1 MRKTR
6 RFHIGK
12 VTAAILLS
20 VTMICTMETPLLA
33 AGNGGAQSTDQEAY
47 KITKNLEQTYT
58 GNVGEAVTLEVA
70 TNDTENQA
78 VYQWQIK
85 EAGTETTKAEGTE
98 AESTGGEPQGTEE
111 GWKNLDGQNQPKL
124 LLTVSQEDLNGRL
137 YRCVITIGEQQ
148 LVTKAAEI
156 VASGA
161 QPSQPT
167 EPQPTGGTQGPENTQ
182 PTGTKEPESTQPTG
196 GTKEPESTQPTGENN
211 QSGGEDSQNTDLNQT
226 SAAKQPSANTLTAN
240 PMDQGEPDNTDGA
253 VLTQKKNAEGQKNL
267 NKQDSQ
273 NNQNDQEGQSSQ
285 DKVTKQ
291 INQDSQNNQSNK
303 DDQNSQNNQNNQDNQ
318 DSQNNQ
324 NNQDNQDGQNNQNN
338 QSSQEKQNQP
348 VGQSNPEDQKEE
360 DILSAPEC
368 ILRTDTVI
376 AVKAEEGLEY
386 SIDSTSWTET
396 GRFEKLIPDTEYTIS
411 ARRMAQE
418 GGRPGEAGEKLIVRT
433 KKEALNPPE
442 KPKVLE
448 VTFSSITIETAEGQ
462 EYSIDKGDTWQTQGS
477 FTSLKP
483 DTAYEILARF
493 RETEEQMGSGSSQAL
508 TVTTEKEPLPVPE
521 SPQAPKLLGKTDT
534 EIRIETQ
541 KGQEYS
547 IDNGSTW
554 QDEGSF
560 SNLTPAKEYQI
571 VGRVKATSENQAGKV
586 SSPLQVKTKAGPP
599 SAPDKPVLADRSQT
613 ELKIQTKTGL
623 EYSIDGGAAWQD
635 SGTFGK
641 LKADT
646 AYSIIARVKETEDTV
661 AGKQSQALEVKTL
674 REPWVPDMKENKVT
688 GVKGDPYALG
698 ETVKFQ
704 AVGAGMDNKEP
715 IYGDVRFVPTHWECS
730 GYSGK
735 WTESPYKG
743 SFKVEAQGTHYLK
756 VYFERQM
763 YNGESWK
770 KEGSGCK
777 ITVTFHA
784 GNVPK
789 TGDEDQ
795 PVLWLSLMI
804 LAAGAAGLAAGR
816 KKLNSSGMK

>member
-33 AGNGGAQSTDQEAY
+33 AGNGQVQSTDQEAY

-58 GNVGEAVTLEVA
+58 GNVGETVTLEVA

-98 AESTGGEPQGTEE
+98 AESTGEEPQGTAE

-124 LLTVSQEDLNGRL
+124 LITVSQEDLNGRL
-137 YRCVITIGEQQ
+137 YRCVVTIGEQK
-148 LVTKAAEI
+148 LITGEARIGMPV
-156 VASGA
+156 A

-167 EPQPTGGTQGPENTQ
+167 GGSQEPESTQPTGESQGPENTQ
-182 PTGTKEPESTQPTG
+182 PTGGSQGPENTQLTGGPQGPENTQPTGEPQEPENTQSTGAPQGPENTQPTGSHQGPESTQPTG
-196 GTKEPESTQPTGENN
+196 GSS
-211 QSGGEDSQNTDLNQT
+211 QSGGENSLNTNLAPVST
-226 SAAKQPSANTLTAN
+226 EKQPSANTLTVN
-240 PMDQGEPDNTDGA
+240 PMEQGNTDDGTA
-253 VLTQKKNAEGQKNL
+253 LTEKKKAEDEKILDNQDDP
-267 NKQDSQ
+267 DSQ
-273 NNQNDQEGQSSQ
+273 N
-285 DKVTKQ
+285 K
-291 INQDSQNNQSNK
+291 
-303 DDQNSQNNQNNQDNQ
+303 QNNQNNSEDL
-318 DSQNNQ
+318 
-324 NNQDNQDGQNNQNN
+324 
-338 QSSQEKQNQP
+338 NQP
-348 VGQSNPEDQKEE
+348 AGQSNPEDQKDK
-360 DILSAPEC
+360 DILPAPEC

-418 GGRPGEAGEKLIVRT
+418 GGQPGEAGEKLTVRT

-462 EYSIDKGDTWQTQGS
+462 EYSIDKGETWQTQGS

-493 RETEEQMGSGSSQAL
+493 RETEEQMGSDSSQAL

-554 QDEGSF
+554 QDGGSF

-571 VGRVKATSENQAGKV
+571 IGRVKATSENQAGKA

-599 SAPDKPVLADRSQT
+599 SAPDKPVLAGRSQT

-635 SGTFGK
+635 SGTFAK

-646 AYSIIARVKETEDTV
+646 AYSIIARVKETEDAV

-674 REPWVPDMKENKVT
+674 REPWVPNMKENKVT

>member
-33 AGNGGAQSTDQEAY
+33 AGNGQVQSTDQEAY

-58 GNVGEAVTLEVA
+58 GNVGETVTLEVA

-85 EAGTETTKAEGTE
+85 ESGTETTKAEGTE
-98 AESTGGEPQGTEE
+98 AESTGEEPQGTAE

-124 LLTVSQEDLNGRL
+124 LITVSQEDLNGRL
-137 YRCVITIGEQQ
+137 YRCVVTIGEQK
-148 LVTKAAEI
+148 LITGEAKIGMPV
-156 VASGA
+156 A

-167 EPQPTGGTQGPENTQ
+167 GGSQG
-182 PTGTKEPESTQPTG
+182 PESTQPTG
-196 GTKEPESTQPTGENN
+196 GSS
-211 QSGGEDSQNTDLNQT
+211 QSGGENSLNTNLAPVST
-226 SAAKQPSANTLTAN
+226 EKQPSANTLTVN
-240 PMDQGEPDNTDGA
+240 SMEQGNTDGA
-253 VLTQKKNAEGQKNL
+253 DGTALTEKKKAEDEKILDNQDDP
-267 NKQDSQ
+267 DSQ
-273 NNQNDQEGQSSQ
+273 N
-285 DKVTKQ
+285 K
-291 INQDSQNNQSNK
+291 
-303 DDQNSQNNQNNQDNQ
+303 QNNQNNSEDL
-318 DSQNNQ
+318 
-324 NNQDNQDGQNNQNN
+324 
-338 QSSQEKQNQP
+338 NQP
-348 VGQSNPEDQKEE
+348 AGQSNPEDQKDK
-360 DILSAPEC
+360 DILPAPEC

-418 GGRPGEAGEKLIVRT
+418 GGQPGEAGEKLTVRT

-462 EYSIDKGDTWQTQGS
+462 EYSIDKGENWQTQGS

-493 RETEEQMGSGSSQAL
+493 RETEEQMGSDSSQVL

-554 QDEGSF
+554 QDGGSF
-560 SNLTPAKEYQI
+560 SGLTPAKEYQI
-571 VGRVKATSENQAGKV
+571 IGRVKATSENQAGKA

-623 EYSIDGGAAWQD
+623 EYSIDGGAAWQA

-646 AYSIIARVKETEDTV
+646 AYSIIARVKETEDAV

>member
-33 AGNGGAQSTDQEAY
+33 AGNGEAQSTDQEAY

-58 GNVGEAVTLEVA
+58 GNVGETVTLEVA

-98 AESTGGEPQGTEE
+98 AESTGEEPQGTAE

-124 LLTVSQEDLNGRL
+124 LITVSQEDLNGRL
-137 YRCVITIGEQQ
+137 YRCVVTIGEQK
-148 LVTKAAEI
+148 LITGEARIGMPV
-156 VASGA
+156 A

-167 EPQPTGGTQGPENTQ
+167 GGSQEPESTQPTGESQGPENTQ
-182 PTGTKEPESTQPTG
+182 PTGGPQGPENTQPTGEPQGPENTEPTVGSQGPENTQPAGEPQEPENTEPTVAPQGPESTQPTG
-196 GTKEPESTQPTGENN
+196 GSS
-211 QSGGEDSQNTDLNQT
+211 QSGGENSLNTNLAPVST
-226 SAAKQPSANTLTAN
+226 EKQPSANTLTAN
-240 PMDQGEPDNTDGA
+240 PMEQGNTDDGTA
-253 VLTQKKNAEGQKNL
+253 LTEKKKAEDEKILDNQDDP
-267 NKQDSQ
+267 DSQ
-273 NNQNDQEGQSSQ
+273 N
-285 DKVTKQ
+285 K
-291 INQDSQNNQSNK
+291 
-303 DDQNSQNNQNNQDNQ
+303 QNNQNNSEDV
-318 DSQNNQ
+318 
-324 NNQDNQDGQNNQNN
+324 
-338 QSSQEKQNQP
+338 NQP
-348 VGQSNPEDQKEE
+348 AGQSNPADQSNPEDQKDK
-360 DILSAPEC
+360 DILPAPEC

-418 GGRPGEAGEKLIVRT
+418 GGQPGEAGEKLTVRT

-462 EYSIDKGDTWQTQGS
+462 EYSIDKGETWQTQGS

-493 RETEEQMGSGSSQAL
+493 RETEEQMGSDSSQVL

-554 QDEGSF
+554 QDGGSF
-560 SNLTPAKEYQI
+560 SGLTPAKEYQI
-571 VGRVKATSENQAGKV
+571 IGRVKATSENQAGKA

-613 ELKIQTKTGL
+613 ELKIQTKTGV

-635 SGTFGK
+635 SGTFAK

-646 AYSIIARVKETEDTV
+646 AYSIIARVKETEDAV

>member
-33 AGNGGAQSTDQEAY
+33 AGNGQVQSTDQEAY

-58 GNVGEAVTLEVA
+58 GNVGETVTLEVA

-85 EAGTETTKAEGTE
+85 ESGTETTKAEGTE
-98 AESTGGEPQGTEE
+98 AESTGEEPQGTAE

-124 LLTVSQEDLNGRL
+124 LITVSQEDLNGRL
-137 YRCVITIGEQQ
+137 YRCVVTIGEQK
-148 LVTKAAEI
+148 LITGEAKIGMPV
-156 VASGA
+156 A

-167 EPQPTGGTQGPENTQ
+167 GGSQEPESTQPTGESQGPENTQ
-182 PTGTKEPESTQPTG
+182 PTGGSQGPENTQLTGGPQGPENTQPTGEPQEPENTQSTGAPQGPENTQPTGSPQGPESTQPTG
-196 GTKEPESTQPTGENN
+196 GSS
-211 QSGGEDSQNTDLNQT
+211 QSGGENSLNTNLAPVSTEKQPSTNTLTVNPMEQGNTDDGTALTEKKKAEDEKILDNQDDPDSQN
-226 SAAKQPSANTLTAN
+226 K
-240 PMDQGEPDNTDGA
+240 
-253 VLTQKKNAEGQKNL
+253 
-267 NKQDSQ
+267 
-273 NNQNDQEGQSSQ
+273 
-285 DKVTKQ
+285 
-291 INQDSQNNQSNK
+291 
-303 DDQNSQNNQNNQDNQ
+303 QNNQNNSED
-318 DSQNNQ
+318 QN
-324 NNQDNQDGQNNQNN
+324 
-338 QSSQEKQNQP
+338 
-348 VGQSNPEDQKEE
+348 NPEDQKDK
-360 DILSAPEC
+360 DILPAPEC

-418 GGRPGEAGEKLIVRT
+418 GGQPGEAGEKLTVRT

-462 EYSIDKGDTWQTQGS
+462 EYSIDKGETWQTQGS

-493 RETEEQMGSGSSQAL
+493 RETEEQMGSDSSQVL

-554 QDEGSF
+554 QDGGSF

-571 VGRVKATSENQAGKV
+571 IGRVKATSENQAGKA

-635 SGTFGK
+635 SGTFAK

-646 AYSIIARVKETEDTV
+646 AYSIIARVKETEDAV
-661 AGKQSQALEVKTL
+661 AGKQSQALEVRTL

>member
-33 AGNGGAQSTDQEAY
+33 AGNGQVQSTDQEAY

-58 GNVGEAVTLEVA
+58 GNVGETVTLEVA

-85 EAGTETTKAEGTE
+85 EVGTETTKAEGTE
-98 AESTGGEPQGTEE
+98 AESTGEEPQGTAE

-124 LLTVSQEDLNGRL
+124 LITVSQEDLNGRL
-137 YRCVITIGEQQ
+137 YRCVVTIGEQK
-148 LVTKAAEI
+148 LITGEARIGMPV
-156 VASGA
+156 A

-167 EPQPTGGTQGPENTQ
+167 GGSQEPESTQPTGESQGPENTQ
-182 PTGTKEPESTQPTG
+182 PTGGPQGPENTQPTGEPQGPENTEPTVGSQGPENTQPAGEPQEPENTEPTVAPQGPESTQPTG
-196 GTKEPESTQPTGENN
+196 GSS
-211 QSGGEDSQNTDLNQT
+211 QSGGENSLNTNLAPVST
-226 SAAKQPSANTLTAN
+226 EKQPSANTLTAN
-240 PMDQGEPDNTDGA
+240 PMEQGNTDDGTA
-253 VLTQKKNAEGQKNL
+253 LTEKKKAEDEKILDNQDDP
-267 NKQDSQ
+267 DSQ
-273 NNQNDQEGQSSQ
+273 N
-285 DKVTKQ
+285 K
-291 INQDSQNNQSNK
+291 
-303 DDQNSQNNQNNQDNQ
+303 QNNQNNSEDV
-318 DSQNNQ
+318 
-324 NNQDNQDGQNNQNN
+324 
-338 QSSQEKQNQP
+338 NQP
-348 VGQSNPEDQKEE
+348 AGQSNPADQSNPEDQKDK
-360 DILSAPEC
+360 DILPAPEC

-418 GGRPGEAGEKLIVRT
+418 GGQPGEAGEKLTVRT

-462 EYSIDKGDTWQTQGS
+462 EYSIDKGETWQTQGS

-493 RETEEQMGSGSSQAL
+493 RETEEQMGSDSSQAL

-554 QDEGSF
+554 QDGGSF

-571 VGRVKATSENQAGKV
+571 IGRVKATSENQAGKA

-635 SGTFGK
+635 SGTFAK

-646 AYSIIARVKETEDTV
+646 AYSIIARVKETEDAV

>member
-33 AGNGGAQSTDQEAY
+33 AGNGQVQSTDQEAY

-58 GNVGEAVTLEVA
+58 GNVGETVTLEVA

-85 EAGTETTKAEGTE
+85 EGGTETTKAEGTE
-98 AESTGGEPQGTEE
+98 AESTGEEPQGTAE

-124 LLTVSQEDLNGRL
+124 LITVSQEDLNGRL
-137 YRCVITIGEQQ
+137 YRCVVTIGEQK
-148 LVTKAAEI
+148 LITGEAKIGMPV
-156 VASGA
+156 A

-167 EPQPTGGTQGPENTQ
+167 GGSQEPESTQPTGESQGPENTQ
-182 PTGTKEPESTQPTG
+182 PTGGSQGPENTQLTGGPQGPENTQPTGEPQEPENTQSTGAPQGPENTQPTGSPQGPESTQPTG
-196 GTKEPESTQPTGENN
+196 GSS
-211 QSGGEDSQNTDLNQT
+211 QSGGENSLNTNLAPVSTEKQPSTNTLTVNPMEQGNTDDGTALTEKKKAEDEKILDNQDDPDSQN
-226 SAAKQPSANTLTAN
+226 K
-240 PMDQGEPDNTDGA
+240 
-253 VLTQKKNAEGQKNL
+253 
-267 NKQDSQ
+267 
-273 NNQNDQEGQSSQ
+273 
-285 DKVTKQ
+285 
-291 INQDSQNNQSNK
+291 
-303 DDQNSQNNQNNQDNQ
+303 QNNQNNSED
-318 DSQNNQ
+318 QN
-324 NNQDNQDGQNNQNN
+324 
-338 QSSQEKQNQP
+338 
-348 VGQSNPEDQKEE
+348 NPEDQKDK
-360 DILSAPEC
+360 DILPAPEC

-418 GGRPGEAGEKLIVRT
+418 GGQPGEAGEKLTVRT

-462 EYSIDKGDTWQTQGS
+462 EYSIDKGETWQTQGS

-493 RETEEQMGSGSSQAL
+493 RETEEQMGSDSSQVL

-554 QDEGSF
+554 QDGGSF

-571 VGRVKATSENQAGKV
+571 IGRVKATSENQAGKA

-635 SGTFGK
+635 SGTFAK

-646 AYSIIARVKETEDTV
+646 AYSIIARVKETEDAV
-661 AGKQSQALEVKTL
+661 AGKQSQALEVRTL

>member
-33 AGNGGAQSTDQEAY
+33 AGNGQVQSTDQEAY

-58 GNVGEAVTLEVA
+58 GNVGETVTLEVA

-85 EAGTETTKAEGTE
+85 EGGTETTKAEGTE
-98 AESTGGEPQGTEE
+98 AESTGEEPQGTAE

-124 LLTVSQEDLNGRL
+124 LITVSQEDLNGRL
-137 YRCVITIGEQQ
+137 YRCVVTIGEQK
-148 LVTKAAEI
+148 LITGEARIGMPV
-156 VASGA
+156 A

-167 EPQPTGGTQGPENTQ
+167 GGSQEPESTQPTGESQGPENTQ
-182 PTGTKEPESTQPTG
+182 PTGGSQGPENTQPTGGPQGPENTQPTGGPQGPENTQPTGEPQEPENTQPTGSPQGPESTQPTG
-196 GTKEPESTQPTGENN
+196 GSS
-211 QSGGEDSQNTDLNQT
+211 QSGGENSLNTNLAPVST
-226 SAAKQPSANTLTAN
+226 EKQPSANTLTVN
-240 PMDQGEPDNTDGA
+240 SMEQGNTDGA
-253 VLTQKKNAEGQKNL
+253 DGTALTEKKKAEDEKILDNQDDP
-267 NKQDSQ
+267 DSQ
-273 NNQNDQEGQSSQ
+273 N
-285 DKVTKQ
+285 K
-291 INQDSQNNQSNK
+291 
-303 DDQNSQNNQNNQDNQ
+303 QNNQNNSEDL
-318 DSQNNQ
+318 
-324 NNQDNQDGQNNQNN
+324 
-338 QSSQEKQNQP
+338 NQP
-348 VGQSNPEDQKEE
+348 TGQSNPEDQKDK
-360 DILSAPEC
+360 DILPAPEC

-418 GGRPGEAGEKLIVRT
+418 GGQPGEAGEKLTVRT

-462 EYSIDKGDTWQTQGS
+462 EYSIDKGETWQTQGS

-493 RETEEQMGSGSSQAL
+493 RETEEQMGSDSSQAL

-554 QDEGSF
+554 QDGGSF

-571 VGRVKATSENQAGKV
+571 IGRVKATSENQAGKA

-599 SAPDKPVLADRSQT
+599 SAPDKPVLAGRSQT

-623 EYSIDGGAAWQD
+623 EYSIDGGAAWQA

-646 AYSIIARVKETEDTV
+646 AYSIIARVKETEDAV

>member
-33 AGNGGAQSTDQEAY
+33 AGNGQVQSTDQEAY

-58 GNVGEAVTLEVA
+58 GNVGETVTLEVA

-85 EAGTETTKAEGTE
+85 EGGTETTKAEGTE
-98 AESTGGEPQGTEE
+98 AESTGEEPQGTAE

-124 LLTVSQEDLNGRL
+124 LITVSQEDLNGRL
-137 YRCVITIGEQQ
+137 YRCVVTIGEQK
-148 LVTKAAEI
+148 LITGEARIGMPV
-156 VASGA
+156 A

-167 EPQPTGGTQGPENTQ
+167 GGSQEPESTQPTGESQGPENTQ
-182 PTGTKEPESTQPTG
+182 PTGGSQGPENTQLTGGPQGPENTQPTGEPQEPENTQSTGAPQGPENTQPTGSPQGPESTQPTG
-196 GTKEPESTQPTGENN
+196 GSS
-211 QSGGEDSQNTDLNQT
+211 QSGGENSLNTNLAPVSTEKQPSTNTLTVNPMEQGNTDDGTALTEKKKAEDEKILDNQDDPDSQN
-226 SAAKQPSANTLTAN
+226 K
-240 PMDQGEPDNTDGA
+240 
-253 VLTQKKNAEGQKNL
+253 
-267 NKQDSQ
+267 
-273 NNQNDQEGQSSQ
+273 
-285 DKVTKQ
+285 
-291 INQDSQNNQSNK
+291 
-303 DDQNSQNNQNNQDNQ
+303 QNNQNNSED
-318 DSQNNQ
+318 QN
-324 NNQDNQDGQNNQNN
+324 
-338 QSSQEKQNQP
+338 
-348 VGQSNPEDQKEE
+348 NPEDQKDK
-360 DILSAPEC
+360 DILPAPEC

-418 GGRPGEAGEKLIVRT
+418 GGQPGEAGEKLTVRT

-462 EYSIDKGDTWQTQGS
+462 EYSIDKGETWQTQGS

-493 RETEEQMGSGSSQAL
+493 RETEEQMGSDSSQVL

-554 QDEGSF
+554 QDGGSF

-571 VGRVKATSENQAGKV
+571 IGRVKATSENQAGKA

-635 SGTFGK
+635 SGTFAK

-646 AYSIIARVKETEDTV
+646 AYSIIARVKETEDAV
-661 AGKQSQALEVKTL
+661 AGKQSQALEVRTL

>member
-33 AGNGGAQSTDQEAY
+33 AGNGQVQSTDQEAY

-58 GNVGEAVTLEVA
+58 GNVGETVTLEVA

-85 EAGTETTKAEGTE
+85 ESGTETTKAEGTE
-98 AESTGGEPQGTEE
+98 AESTGEEPQGTAE

-124 LLTVSQEDLNGRL
+124 LITVSQEDLNGRL
-137 YRCVITIGEQQ
+137 YRCVVTIGEQK
-148 LVTKAAEI
+148 LITGEAKIGMPV
-156 VASGA
+156 A

-167 EPQPTGGTQGPENTQ
+167 GGSQG
-182 PTGTKEPESTQPTG
+182 PESTQPTG
-196 GTKEPESTQPTGENN
+196 GSS
-211 QSGGEDSQNTDLNQT
+211 QSGGENSLNTNLAPVST
-226 SAAKQPSANTLTAN
+226 EKQPSANTLTVN
-240 PMDQGEPDNTDGA
+240 SMEQGNTDGA
-253 VLTQKKNAEGQKNL
+253 DGTALTEKKKAEDEKILDNQDDP
-267 NKQDSQ
+267 DSQ
-273 NNQNDQEGQSSQ
+273 N
-285 DKVTKQ
+285 K
-291 INQDSQNNQSNK
+291 
-303 DDQNSQNNQNNQDNQ
+303 QNNQNNSEDL
-318 DSQNNQ
+318 
-324 NNQDNQDGQNNQNN
+324 
-338 QSSQEKQNQP
+338 NQP
-348 VGQSNPEDQKEE
+348 AGQSNPEDQKDK
-360 DILSAPEC
+360 DILPAPEC

-418 GGRPGEAGEKLIVRT
+418 GGQPGEAGEKLTVRT

-462 EYSIDKGDTWQTQGS
+462 EYSIDKGENWQTQGS

-493 RETEEQMGSGSSQAL
+493 RETEEQMGSDSSQVL

-554 QDEGSF
+554 QDGGSF
-560 SNLTPAKEYQI
+560 SGLTPAKEYQI
-571 VGRVKATSENQAGKV
+571 IGRVKATSENQAGKA

-646 AYSIIARVKETEDTV
+646 AYSIIARVKETEDAV

>member
-33 AGNGGAQSTDQEAY
+33 AGNGEAQSTDQEAY

-58 GNVGEAVTLEVA
+58 GNVGETVTLEVA

-85 EAGTETTKAEGTE
+85 EVGTETTKAEGTE
-98 AESTGGEPQGTEE
+98 AESTGEEPQGTAE

-124 LLTVSQEDLNGRL
+124 LITVSQEDLNGRL
-137 YRCVITIGEQQ
+137 YRCVVTIGEQK
-148 LVTKAAEI
+148 LITGEARIGMPV
-156 VASGA
+156 A

-167 EPQPTGGTQGPENTQ
+167 GGSQEPESTQPTGESQGPENTQ
-182 PTGTKEPESTQPTG
+182 PTGGPQGPENTQPTGEPQGPENTEPTVGSQGPENTQPAGEPQEPENTEPTVAPQGPESTQPTG
-196 GTKEPESTQPTGENN
+196 GSS
-211 QSGGEDSQNTDLNQT
+211 QSGGENSLNTNLAPVST
-226 SAAKQPSANTLTAN
+226 EKQPSANTLTAN
-240 PMDQGEPDNTDGA
+240 PMEQGNTDDGTA
-253 VLTQKKNAEGQKNL
+253 LTEKKKAEDEKILDNQDDP
-267 NKQDSQ
+267 DSQ
-273 NNQNDQEGQSSQ
+273 N
-285 DKVTKQ
+285 K
-291 INQDSQNNQSNK
+291 
-303 DDQNSQNNQNNQDNQ
+303 QNNQNNSEDV
-318 DSQNNQ
+318 
-324 NNQDNQDGQNNQNN
+324 
-338 QSSQEKQNQP
+338 NQP
-348 VGQSNPEDQKEE
+348 AGQSNPADQSNPEDQKDK
-360 DILSAPEC
+360 DILPAPEC

-418 GGRPGEAGEKLIVRT
+418 GGQPGEAGEKLTVRT

-462 EYSIDKGDTWQTQGS
+462 EYSIDKGETWQTQGS

-493 RETEEQMGSGSSQAL
+493 RETEEQMGSDSSQVL

-554 QDEGSF
+554 QDGGSF
-560 SNLTPAKEYQI
+560 SGLTPAKEYQI
-571 VGRVKATSENQAGKV
+571 IGRVKATSENQAGKA

-635 SGTFGK
+635 SGTFAK

-646 AYSIIARVKETEDTV
+646 AYSIIARVKETEDAV

-715 IYGDVRFVPTHWECS
+715 IYGDVRFVPTHWECR

>member
-33 AGNGGAQSTDQEAY
+33 AGNGEVQSTDQEAY

-58 GNVGEAVTLEVA
+58 GNVGETVTLEVA

-85 EAGTETTKAEGTE
+85 EAGTKTTKAEGTE
-98 AESTGGEPQGTEE
+98 AESTGEEPQGTAE

-124 LLTVSQEDLNGRL
+124 LITVSQEDLNGRL
-137 YRCVITIGEQQ
+137 YRCVVTIGEQK
-148 LVTKAAEI
+148 LITGEARIGMPV
-156 VASGA
+156 A

-167 EPQPTGGTQGPENTQ
+167 GGSQ
-182 PTGTKEPESTQPTG
+182 EPESTQPTG
-196 GTKEPESTQPTGENN
+196 GSS
-211 QSGGEDSQNTDLNQT
+211 QSGGENSLNTNLAPVST
-226 SAAKQPSANTLTAN
+226 EKQPSANTLTVN
-240 PMDQGEPDNTDGA
+240 PMEQGNTDGA
-253 VLTQKKNAEGQKNL
+253 DGTALTEKKKAEDEKILDNQDDP
-267 NKQDSQ
+267 DSQ
-273 NNQNDQEGQSSQ
+273 N
-285 DKVTKQ
+285 K
-291 INQDSQNNQSNK
+291 
-303 DDQNSQNNQNNQDNQ
+303 QNNQNNSEDL
-318 DSQNNQ
+318 
-324 NNQDNQDGQNNQNN
+324 
-338 QSSQEKQNQP
+338 NQP
-348 VGQSNPEDQKEE
+348 AGQSNPEDQSNPADQSNPEDQKDK
-360 DILSAPEC
+360 DILPAPEC

-418 GGRPGEAGEKLIVRT
+418 GGQPGEAGEKLTVRT

-462 EYSIDKGDTWQTQGS
+462 EYSIDKGETWQTQGS

-493 RETEEQMGSGSSQAL
+493 RETEEQMGSDSSQVL

-554 QDEGSF
+554 QDGGSF
-560 SNLTPAKEYQI
+560 SGLTPAKEYQI
-571 VGRVKATSENQAGKV
+571 IGRVKATSENQAGKA

-646 AYSIIARVKETEDTV
+646 AYSIIARVKETEDAV

-688 GVKGDPYALG
+688 GVKGNPYALG

-789 TGDEDQ
+789 TGDKDQ